1 MSDISK
7 VTLPNGTTYDLKDGL
22 FRSIYNK
29 SLTNQSLDNI
39 TDPGIYIAGGGNTV
53 TNTPS
58 GVSYFSLV
66 VLKSGTRPYY
76 TQIIFSAL
84 TNEIYRRQCKDGVWT
99 SWVQDLLTDTTYSN
113 MSEAENGTSVSLVTT
128 GEKYN
133 WNHMSSLGTFANAQL
148 VGIAAGWSLNAD
160 ATAESVANART
171 EELSIPYHKVG
182 NVYYIDTI
190 ITLYRIVSGKALS
203 YVRLKPLSSMAS
215 TGSVANGLIISDTNK
230 IALLSS
236 TVSNNNNVY
245 YFLFTL
251 GSLFSATTTDT
262 SFKIHVTGWLTT

>member
-1 MSDISK
+1 M
-7 VTLPNGTTYDLKDGL
+7 
-22 FRSIYNK
+22 
-29 SLTNQSLDNI
+29 
-39 TDPGIYIAGGGNTV
+39 
-53 TNTPS
+53 
-58 GVSYFSLV
+58 
-66 VLKSGTRPYY
+66 LKSGSRPYY

-84 TNEIYRRQCKDGVWT
+84 TNEIYRRQCKDGVWG
-99 SWVQDLLTDTTYSN
+99 SWAQDLLTDTIYSS

-133 WNHMSSLGTFANAQL
+133 WNHMNSLGTFSNAQL
-148 VGIAAGWSLNAD
+148 VGVAAGWSLNAE

-203 YVRLKPLSSMAS
+203 YLKPLSSMAS
-215 TGSVANGLIISDTNK
+215 TGSVANGLIVSDTNK
-230 IALLSS
+230 VALLSS

-245 YFLFTL
+245 HFLFTL
-251 GSLFSATTTDT
+251 GSLFSATTSDT
-262 SFKIHVTGWLTT
+262 SFKIHVTGWFTT

>member
-29 SLTNQSLDNI
+29 SLTNQDLNNV

-53 TNTPS
+53 TNTPN
-58 GVSYFSLV
+58 GISYFSLV
-66 VLKSGTRPYY
+66 VLKSGSRPYY

-84 TNEIYRRQCKDGVWT
+84 TNEIYRRQCKDGVWG
-99 SWVQDLLTDTTYSN
+99 SWAQDLLTDTIYSS

-133 WNHMSSLGTFANAQL
+133 WNHMNSLGTFSNAQL
-148 VGIAAGWSLNAD
+148 VGVAAGWSLNAE

-215 TGSVANGLIISDTNK
+215 TGSVANGLIVSDTNK
-230 IALLSS
+230 VALLSS

-245 YFLFTL
+245 HFLFTL
-251 GSLFSATTTDT
+251 GSLFSATTSDT
-262 SFKIHVTGWLTT
+262 SFKIHVTGWFTT